1 MRFEVRFVIG
11 PTYGSGR
18 WLSTFTCISFWFR
31 PSNSQ
36 SPLVV
41 ARFSLISMGC
51 LHFLL
56 EKRVKVC
63 GVLLKKTKCK
73 CTNFNSNKI
82 AGALPT
88 VSYRSLCR
96 NLYSIQ
102 ICSTQRSSGIG
113 RTDTILPAKAAPS
126 GQAFEP
132 IRRVLGSLHKVHAA
146 SGVRQRKLV
155 TWISSLEKCLH
166 ILESTFDYSQ
176 TAVGSHW

>member
-11 PTYGSGR
+11 PTYGSDR

-31 PSNSQ
+31 PSDSQ

-96 NLYSIQ
+96 DLYSIQ

-113 RTDTILPAKAAPS
+113 PVAGPGSSTLTQYCQQRQLHPARHLNLSAGYSVHCIKFMLHP
-126 GQAFEP
+126 
-132 IRRVLGSLHKVHAA
+132 GSDSVNL
-146 SGVRQRKLV
+146 
-155 TWISSLEKCLH
+155 
-166 ILESTFDYSQ
+166 
-176 TAVGSHW
+176 